1 MTREKYLQRK
11 AELENELA
19 DLRQQYLNF
28 NKPYEIGQQ
37 LKIDGVASIVSDFLI
52 GHAGVIEPI
61 CHKLKKDGTAHT
73 ARSYIWHNSKVE
85 LI

>member
-1 MTREKYLQRK
+1 MTKEHYLQRE
-11 AELENELA
+11 AELIKQLA
-19 DLRQQYLNF
+19 DLRKNYIDA

-52 GHAGVIEPI
+52 GHAGVIVPI
-61 CHKLKKDGTAHT
+61 CHKLEKDGTAHT
-73 ARSYIWHNSKVE
+73 ARSYIWHHSKVE